1 MADFKLTAQLRE
13 DKGKG
18 ASRRLRRTGWVPGVL
33 YGGDK
38 EPRSIALKDN
48 ELAKALQNE
57 AFYSSIFTIVVGDV
71 TQDCLLKDLQRHP
84 AREEAMHVDLMRV
97 IAGQAIK
104 TTVQFHF
111 LNEDTAPGVK
121 LQGGA
126 VSRNMVDVEITCLPK
141 DLPDFIEVD
150 LAELNKDETIH
161 LSDIKLPEGVEI
173 VELMHGDGHDQP
185 VVSIRTMRVSKT
197 DDEMDAAADAAAEAG
212 DEAAAEGDAPT
223 EG

>member
-97 IAGQAIK
+97 IAGQLLK

-111 LNEDTAPGVK
+111 LNEESAPGVK

-126 VSRNMVDVEITCLPK
+126 VSRNMMDVEITCLPK
-141 DLPDFIEVD
+141 DLPDYIEVD